1 MTTEALHIVCPHC
14 HTTNRV
20 QADQLASHPD
30 CGSCHRPLFEGEP
43 LALDGA
49 SFDKHVGR
57 SQIPVVVDFWAP
69 WCGPCRAIGPILEE
83 LAGEY
88 GDRIDI
94 VKVNVDDN
102 PQTASQFG
110 IKSIPTLLVMK
121 GGTVKDT
128 SIGLSSKDKLA
139 DMIKRHIH

>member
-1 MTTEALHIVCPHC
+1 MNKQDIKHAG
-14 HTTNRV
+14 
-20 QADQLASHPD
+20 DSD
-30 CGSCHRPLFEGEP
+30 FEKTV
-43 LALDGA
+43 LKN
-49 SFDKHVGR
+49 DKLVL
-57 SQIPVVVDFWAP
+57 VDFWAP

-110 IKSIPTLLVMK
+110 VKSIPTLLVMK
-121 GGTVKDT
+121 EGTVKDT

>member
-1 MTTEALHIVCPHC
+1 MNKQDIKHAG
-14 HTTNRV
+14 
-20 QADQLASHPD
+20 DSD
-30 CGSCHRPLFEGEP
+30 FEKTV
-43 LALDGA
+43 LKN
-49 SFDKHVGR
+49 DKLVL
-57 SQIPVVVDFWAP
+57 VDFWAP

-110 IKSIPTLLVMK
+110 VKSIPTLLVMK
-121 GGTVKDT
+121 EGTVKDT

-139 DMIKRHIH
+139 DMIKRHIN

>member
-1 MTTEALHIVCPHC
+1 MNKQDIKHAG
-14 HTTNRV
+14 
-20 QADQLASHPD
+20 DGD
-30 CGSCHRPLFEGEP
+30 FEKTV
-43 LALDGA
+43 LKN
-49 SFDKHVGR
+49 DKLVL
-57 SQIPVVVDFWAP
+57 VDFWAP

-121 GGTVKDT
+121 EGTVKDT

-139 DMIKRHIH
+139 DMIKRHIN